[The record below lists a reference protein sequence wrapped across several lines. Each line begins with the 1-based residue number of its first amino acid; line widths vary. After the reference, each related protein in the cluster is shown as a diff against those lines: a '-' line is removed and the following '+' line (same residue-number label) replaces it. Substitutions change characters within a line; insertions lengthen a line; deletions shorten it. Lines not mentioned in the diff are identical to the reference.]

1 MKIELKDKNGKQ
13 IRIGSQVKVYLHGL
27 ETVGK
32 VARIR
37 PMSREIVF
45 VPGCHY
51 FSFNC
56 VEVI

>member
-1 MKIELKDKNGKQ
+1 MKIELKDKNGKR
-13 IRIGSQVKVYLHGL
+13 IRIGSQIKVHLNGSD
-27 ETVGK
+27 TIGK

-45 VPGCHY
+45 VPGCYY

-56 VEVI
+56 VEVV